1 MKVYVDNDVISTLRR
16 QDPTRPEYGAILR
29 LKAQSDSGE
38 IMLFVSEVHDREAA
52 PLRADRKQAQKEI
65 LALFPKAV
73 LVEDQRLVGFNN
85 ILSWRTMLTWPIHEE
100 EPIAKRLREIG
111 LDRFDAHHVMV
122 AIQNG

>member
-1 MKVYVDNDVISTLRR
+1 M
-16 QDPTRPEYGAILR
+16 
-29 LKAQSDSGE
+29 
-38 IMLFVSEVHDREAA
+38 DREAA